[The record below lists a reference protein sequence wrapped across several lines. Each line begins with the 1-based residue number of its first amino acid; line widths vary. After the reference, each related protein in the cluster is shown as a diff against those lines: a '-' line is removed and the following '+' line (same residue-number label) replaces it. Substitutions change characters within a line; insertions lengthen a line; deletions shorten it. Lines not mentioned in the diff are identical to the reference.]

1 MVVCQEKVVWSVGK
15 PVQNGPACSVGLAFE
30 YNLMFWYAEKKLKER
45 KQWMRLSEGKLN

>member
-30 YNLMFWYAEKKLKER
+30 YNLMFWYAEKKNKGEKTMDEVIR
-45 KQWMRLSEGKLN
+45 R